1 MLCVILEIAFV
12 SKVSFQQTDL
22 HQENI
27 LSFVRLIALKQLM
40 NCPTRTTC
48 NTSTFIGHILRNAQ
62 EYISQLGIIA
72 IAISDHSMIYCTRK
86 ISKAKYNNSFRSLKN
101 YSVDFYKVTLEKVL
115 LPNDDCFDNLPTVI
129 FCGNLRVKSMP

>member
-1 MLCVILEIAFV
+1 MQYFN
-12 SKVSFQQTDL
+12 FYW
-22 HQENI
+22 
-27 LSFVRLIALKQLM
+27 
-40 NCPTRTTC
+40 PTK
-48 NTSTFIGHILRNAQ
+48 
-62 EYISQLGIIA
+62 YISQLGIIA

-115 LPNDDCFDNLPTVI
+115 LPNDDSFDNLPTVI